1 MVAPVCPKGAILLM
15 PQKMGRVG
23 MTAVVSDPNVI
34 EKMNTL
40 ALRSELEFNSAF
52 VAANRRIELELLKYE
67 LPLRHD
73 TCSSI
78 V

>member
-15 PQKMGRVG
+15 PQKMGCAG
-23 MTAVVSDPNVI
+23 MTAVVSEPNVI

-52 VAANRRIELELLKYE
+52 VAANRRTELELLKYE

-73 TCSSI
+73 
-78 V
+78 